1 MLFLVKPSNHPYMS
15 PTLPLYRPF
24 YYPLMPSYWFPSRF
38 HSNAL
43 KTIDDSHGP
52 QDSPGSLD
60 DDVAEEE
67 SKVRS
72 LLNHRTG
79 VLCGGLLSLRFQ
91 LQTLSPQSLS
101 SPLPP

>member
-1 MLFLVKPSNHPYMS
+1 
-15 PTLPLYRPF
+15 
-24 YYPLMPSYWFPSRF
+24 MPSYWFPSLNA
-38 HSNAL
+38 SNAL

-52 QDSPGSLD
+52 QDAPGSLD

-79 VLCGGLLSLRFQ
+79 EREPDGRV
-91 LQTLSPQSLS
+91 
-101 SPLPP
+101 